1 MAKKNT
7 AQKIKKKEKAGLR
20 DYLKGVKLEIKK
32 VVWPTQKELYSYA
45 GLVVVA
51 CAFFA
56 VAFWAIDTGF
66 LAVLRRLLGIN
77 M

>member
-7 AQKIKKKEKAGLR
+7 AQKNKKKEKAGLR

>member
-7 AQKIKKKEKAGLR
+7 AQNNKKREKVGLKE
-20 DYLKGVKLEIKK
+20 YLKGVRLEMKK

-45 GLVVVA
+45 TLVVVA

-56 VAFWAIDTGF
+56 VAFWAIDTSF
-66 LAVLRRLLGIN
+66 LAGLRHLLGIHI
-77 M
+77 